1 MRSFLIA
8 TVSALTLS
16 ACAVGP
22 DFVAP
27 TPPVTASGP
36 FLSARDGVTSTAPAD
51 AQWWRL
57 YKDPVLD
64 GLVTEALA
72 ANTDIRVA
80 VARIAKAR
88 ASLREV
94 RGDRLPSTN
103 LSAGATYGR
112 ASESQVPPG
121 ADRTGWQVDAGL
133 TVGYEVDLFGRV
145 SRGIEAARGDVAAA
159 EADADAVRVTVA
171 AETARAYADAASA
184 AERLTVAERIVA
196 LLDKSVALTARRAE
210 VGLTTRLDTA
220 RVAALRDQRRADI
233 PAIAAERDAA
243 LFRLATLTGR
253 TPADLPPIA
262 AERRTTLRLDQPIPV
277 GDGAALLAR
286 RPDVAA
292 AERRLAAS
300 TARIGV
306 ATADLYPKITLGGS
320 IGQTSGGLGDLFGG
334 GPLRWLL
341 GPLINWNFLNQEAAR
356 AHRGVG
362 GRHPGLARYLRRHR
376 PARARGNRDG
386 AFLLRAHARPP
397 HGTPVRARS
406 GRDCG
411 EDHPRAAT
419 RGPDRRTRR
428 ARRRTDLRRSRS
440 VAGARRCPHRRCT
453 GRRLP
458 RLGRPLDRVNDPPR
472 TPRPLG
478 LPRFRRMS
486 SWHYLAGVT
495 FSGFA
500 NGLMPIFAYTSSGK
514 YTTPSLTTIEIV
526 LIDLMSLTG
535 SPGTRRKSANLPRSI
550 EPSD

>member
-1 MRSFLIA
+1 MRNFLIA
-8 TVSALTLS
+8 TVSAFTLA

-22 DFVAP
+22 DYARP
-27 TPPVTASGP
+27 TPPVASSGP
-36 FLSARDGVTSTAPAD
+36 FLSTRDGVTSTAPAD
-51 AQWWRL
+51 AEWWRL

-64 GLVTEALA
+64 GLVTDALA
-72 ANTDIRVA
+72 ANTDVRVA

-112 ASESQVPPG
+112 VSEGQVPPG

-184 AERLTVAERIVA
+184 AERLGVAERIVA

-210 VGLTTRLDTA
+210 VGLTTKLDTA
-220 RVAALRDQRRADI
+220 RVAALRDQRAADI

-253 TPADLPPIA
+253 APAELPPIA
-262 AERRTTLRLDQPIPV
+262 AARTTTLRLDQPIPV

-306 ATADLYPKITLGGS
+306 ATSDLYPKITLGGS
-320 IGQTSGGLGDLFGG
+320 VGQTSGGLGDLFGG

-341 GPLINWNFLNQEAAR
+341 GPLINWNFLNQE
-356 AHRGVG
+356 G
-362 GRHPGLARYLRRHR
+362 
-376 PARARGNRDG
+376 ARARIAGAEADTQASLATFDG
-386 AFLLRAHARPP
+386 TVLRALEETETALSSYAHML
-397 HGTPVRARS
+397 
-406 GRDCG
+406 
-411 EDHPRAAT
+411 
-419 RGPDRRTRR
+419 DRRTALQSARDQAEIAVKITR
-428 ARRRTDLRRSRS
+428 AQQREGQIDGLVALDAERTFAEAEASLALAD
-440 VAGARRCPHRRCT
+440 ARIADAQVDVFRALG
-453 GRRLP
+453 GR
-458 RLGRPLDRVNDPPR
+458 
-472 TPRPLG
+472 
-478 LPRFRRMS
+478 
-486 SWHYLAGVT
+486 WA
-495 FSGFA
+495 
-500 NGLMPIFAYTSSGK
+500 
-514 YTTPSLTTIEIV
+514 
-526 LIDLMSLTG
+526 
-535 SPGTRRKSANLPRSI
+535 KS
-550 EPSD
+550 

>member
-1 MRSFLIA
+1 MRMLLT
-8 TVSALTLS
+8 TVSALMLS

-36 FLSARDGVTSTAPAD
+36 FLSTREGVTTTAPAD
-51 AQWWRL
+51 AEWWRL

-64 GLVTEALA
+64 GLVADALA
-72 ANTDIRVA
+72 ANTDVRVA

-94 RGDRLPSTN
+94 RGNRLPSTN

-112 ASESQVPPG
+112 VSEGQVPPG

-184 AERLTVAERIVA
+184 AERLSVAERIVA

-210 VGLTTRLDTA
+210 VGLTTKLDTA
-220 RVAALRDQRRADI
+220 RVAALRDQRAADI

-253 TPADLPPIA
+253 TPAELPPIA
-262 AERRTTLRLDQPIPV
+262 AARTMTLRLDQPIPV

-306 ATADLYPKITLGGS
+306 ATSDLYPKITLGGS
-320 IGQTSGGLGDLFGG
+320 VGQTSGGLGDLFGG

-341 GPLINWNFLNQEAAR
+341 GPLINWNFLNQE
-356 AHRGVG
+356 G
-362 GRHPGLARYLRRHR
+362 
-376 PARARGNRDG
+376 ARARIAGAEADTQASLAEFDG
-386 AFLLRAHARPP
+386 TVLRALEETETALSSYAHML
-397 HGTPVRARS
+397 
-406 GRDCG
+406 
-411 EDHPRAAT
+411 
-419 RGPDRRTRR
+419 DRRTALQSARNQAETAVKITR
-428 ARRRTDLRRSRS
+428 AQQREGQIDGLVALDAERTFAEAEASLALAD
-440 VAGARRCPHRRCT
+440 ARIADAQVDVFRALG
-453 GRRLP
+453 GR
-458 RLGRPLDRVNDPPR
+458 
-472 TPRPLG
+472 
-478 LPRFRRMS
+478 
-486 SWHYLAGVT
+486 WA
-495 FSGFA
+495 
-500 NGLMPIFAYTSSGK
+500 
-514 YTTPSLTTIEIV
+514 
-526 LIDLMSLTG
+526 
-535 SPGTRRKSANLPRSI
+535 KS
-550 EPSD
+550 